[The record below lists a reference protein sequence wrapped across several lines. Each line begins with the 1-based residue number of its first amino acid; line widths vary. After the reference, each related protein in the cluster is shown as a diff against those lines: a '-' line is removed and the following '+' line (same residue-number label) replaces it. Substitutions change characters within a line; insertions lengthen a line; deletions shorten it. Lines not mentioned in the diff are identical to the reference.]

1 MKKRLFITKGQSTL
15 YSGIDAGESKEVGFD
30 VELFNFESEETP
42 LLSLMLRAKHTDV
55 SSPIVDNYAFADVDI
70 STVKTV
76 AKVEGGSGTS
86 FILPLSEMDKP
97 YVSTYSTLRVRG
109 VKGYTDDG
117 SEETP
122 RIDLQLYVVGKDEK
136 GNPIV
141 RCVNGFRRNPADAY
155 CQTPT
160 IPADTTLDILDVAL
174 PEKQDIVP
182 PDSVKPIPVKVY
194 LQKRGINNSMLKRS
208 IDEYEH
214 AVRKLKRA
222 TNRTLWI
229 GRKGKISVKDK
240 YMGMQKVNF
249 TEGIRWAIKR
259 EITNP
264 FQWTCEVFIS
274 WLKMFFVGG
283 GKPIEPIC
291 LCGSNF
297 LENIQCL
304 DFSKYPGIKI
314 MFVTNRLGWKV
325 ARIRTLFGDLEV
337 KYDPTLDE
345 IGYSNSAAILD
356 FGRLVH
362 YVYSK
367 ECSDAAEMNEN
378 DAKNSSVIIY
388 EALALEGNSHIFIDC
403 EEG

>member
-1 MKKRLFITKGQSTL
+1 MKQKAKETKGQSTL
-15 YSGIDAGESKEVGFD
+15 YGGIDAGESKEVGFD
-30 VELFNFESEETP
+30 VELFNFESEATP
-42 LLSLMLRAKHTDV
+42 LLSLMLRAKHIDV
-55 SSPIVDNYAFADVDI
+55 SSRIVENYAFDDVDI

-86 FILPLSEMDKP
+86 FILPLSEMDKL

-117 SEETP
+117 SEETL
-122 RIDLQLYVVGKDEK
+122 RIDLQLYVIGKDEK

-141 RCVNGFRRNPADAY
+141 RCVNGFRQNPTDAY
-155 CQTPT
+155 SQTPT
-160 IPADTTLDILDVAL
+160 IPAGTTLDILAVAL

-182 PDSVKPIPVKVY
+182 PDSVKPIPVEVY

-229 GRKGKISVKDK
+229 GRKGKMSVDKD
-240 YMGMQKVNF
+240 MGMQEVYF
-249 TEGIRWAIKR
+249 TEGIRWTIKR

-264 FQWTCEVFIS
+264 FKWTCEVFIS
-274 WLKMFFVGG
+274 WLKMFFAGG

-297 LENIQCL
+297 LGNIQCL

-314 MFVTNRLGWKV
+314 MFVMNRLGWKV
-325 ARIRTLFGDLEV
+325 AKIRTLFGDLEV
-337 KYDPTLDE
+337 KYDPSLDK

-367 ECSDAAEMNEN
+367 ECSDAAEKNEN

-388 EALALEGNSHIFIDC
+388 EALALEGNSHIFINC
-403 EEG
+403 EEDK

>member
-1 MKKRLFITKGQSTL
+1 MTKGFRRVLSQSTL
-15 YSGIDAGESKEVGFD
+15 YSGIDAGNSKEVGFD
-30 VELFNFESEETP
+30 VELFNFESEATP
-42 LLSLMLRAKHTDV
+42 LLSLMLRTKHIDV
-55 SSPIVDNYAFADVDI
+55 SSRIVENYAFDDVDI

-86 FILPLSEMDKP
+86 FILPLSEMDKL

-117 SEETP
+117 LEETP

-141 RCVNGFRRNPADAY
+141 RCVNGFRRNPTDAY
-155 CQTPT
+155 CQIPT

-182 PDSVKPIPVKVY
+182 PDSVKPIPVEVY

-208 IDEYEH
+208 IDEYEYS
-214 AVRKLKRA
+214 VRKLKRA

-229 GRKGKISVKDK
+229 GRKGKMSVDKD
-240 YMGMQKVNF
+240 MGMQEVYF

-264 FQWTCEVFIS
+264 FKWTCEVFIS
-274 WLKMFFVGG
+274 WLKMFFAGG

-325 ARIRTLFGDLEV
+325 AKIRTLFGDLEV

-378 DAKNSSVIIY
+378 DAKDSSVIIY
-388 EALALEGNSHIFIDC
+388 EALALEG
-403 EEG
+403 

>member
-1 MKKRLFITKGQSTL
+1 MTKNFRRVLSQSTL

-30 VELFNFESEETP
+30 VELFNFESEATP
-42 LLSLMLRAKHTDV
+42 LLGLMLRAKHIDV
-55 SSPIVDNYAFADVDI
+55 SSPTVEHYAFDDVDI

-76 AKVEGGSGTS
+76 AKVEEGSGTS
-86 FILPLSEMDKP
+86 FILPLSEMGKL

-122 RIDLQLYVVGKDEK
+122 HIDLQLYVVGKDEK
-136 GNPIV
+136 DNPIV
-141 RCVNGFRRNPADAY
+141 RCVNGFRQNPTDAY

-160 IPADTTLDILDVAL
+160 IPADTTLDILAVAL

-182 PDSVKPIPVKVY
+182 PDSVKPIPVEVY

-229 GRKGKISVKDK
+229 GRKGKISVDKDT
-240 YMGMQKVNF
+240 GMQEVNF

-264 FQWTCEVFIS
+264 FKWTCEVFVS
-274 WLKMFFVGG
+274 CLNDFFAGK

-297 LENIQCL
+297 LGNIQCL

-325 ARIRTLFGDLEV
+325 AKIRTLFGDLEV
-337 KYDPTLDE
+337 KYDPSLDE

>member
-1 MKKRLFITKGQSTL
+1 MTKGFRRVLSQSTL
-15 YSGIDAGESKEVGFD
+15 YSGIDAGNSKEVGFD
-30 VELFNFESEETP
+30 VELFNFESEATP
-42 LLSLMLRAKHTDV
+42 LLSLMLRTKHIDV
-55 SSPIVDNYAFADVDI
+55 SSRIVENYAFDDVDI

-86 FILPLSEMDKP
+86 FILPLSEMDKL

-117 SEETP
+117 LEETP

-141 RCVNGFRRNPADAY
+141 RCVNGLRRNPTDAY
-155 CQTPT
+155 CQIPT

-182 PDSVKPIPVKVY
+182 PDSVKPIPVEVY

-208 IDEYEH
+208 IDEYEY

-229 GRKGKISVKDK
+229 GRKGKMSVDKD
-240 YMGMQKVNF
+240 MGMQEVYF

-264 FQWTCEVFIS
+264 FKWTCEVFIS
-274 WLKMFFVGG
+274 WLKMFFAGG

-325 ARIRTLFGDLEV
+325 AKIRTLFGDLEV

-378 DAKNSSVIIY
+378 DAKDSSVIIY
-388 EALALEGNSHIFIDC
+388 EALALEG
-403 EEG
+403 

>member
-1 MKKRLFITKGQSTL
+1 MGKESFLKKSQSTL
-15 YSGIDAGESKEVGFD
+15 YGGIDAGNSKEVGFD

-86 FILPLSEMDKP
+86 FILPLSEMDKL

-117 SEETP
+117 LEETP

-141 RCVNGFRRNPADAY
+141 RCVNGFRRNPTDAY
-155 CQTPT
+155 CQIPT

-182 PDSVKPIPVKVY
+182 PDSVKPIPVEVY

-208 IDEYEH
+208 IDEYEY

-229 GRKGKISVKDK
+229 GRKGKMSVDKD
-240 YMGMQKVNF
+240 MGMQEVYF

-264 FQWTCEVFIS
+264 FKWTCEVFIS
-274 WLKMFFVGG
+274 WLKMFFAGG

-325 ARIRTLFGDLEV
+325 AKIRTLFGDLEV

-378 DAKNSSVIIY
+378 DAKDSSVIIY
-388 EALALEGNSHIFIDC
+388 EALALEG
-403 EEG
+403 

>member
-1 MKKRLFITKGQSTL
+1 MTKGFRRVLSQSTL
-15 YSGIDAGESKEVGFD
+15 YSGIDAGNSKEVGFN
-30 VELFNFESEETP
+30 VELFNFESEATP
-42 LLSLMLRAKHTDV
+42 LLSLMLRAKHIDV
-55 SSPIVDNYAFADVDI
+55 SSRIVENYAFDDVDI

-136 GNPIV
+136 DNPIV
-141 RCVNGFRRNPADAY
+141 RCVNGFRRNPAGAY

-160 IPADTTLDILDVAL
+160 IPAGTTLDILDVAL

-182 PDSVKPIPVKVY
+182 PDSVKPIPVEVY

-229 GRKGKISVKDK
+229 GRKGKMSVDKDT
-240 YMGMQKVNF
+240 GMQKVNF

-264 FQWTCEVFIS
+264 FKWTCEVFIS
-274 WLKMFFVGG
+274 WLKMFFAGG

-297 LENIQCL
+297 LGNIQCL

-325 ARIRTLFGDLEV
+325 AKIRTPFGDLEV
-337 KYDPTLDE
+337 KHDPSLDE

-367 ECSDAAEMNEN
+367 ECSDAAETNEN

>member
-1 MKKRLFITKGQSTL
+1 MTKNFRRVLSQSTL
-15 YSGIDAGESKEVGFD
+15 YNGIDAGESKEVGFD
-30 VELFNFESEETP
+30 VELFNFESEATP
-42 LLSLMLRAKHTDV
+42 LLSLMLRAKHIDV
-55 SSPIVDNYAFADVDI
+55 SSPTVEHYAFDDVDI

-76 AKVEGGSGTS
+76 EKVEGGSGTS

-122 RIDLQLYVVGKDEK
+122 RIDLQLYVVGKDER

-141 RCVNGFRRNPADAY
+141 RCVNGFRQNPTDAY

-160 IPADTTLDILDVAL
+160 IPAYTTVDILAVAL
-174 PEKQDIVP
+174 PEKQDTVP
-182 PDSVKPIPVKVY
+182 SDSVKPIPVKVY
-194 LQKRGINNSMLKRS
+194 LQKYGINNSMLKRP

-214 AVRKLKRA
+214 VVRKLKRA

-229 GRKGKISVKDK
+229 GRKGKISVDKDT
-240 YMGMQKVNF
+240 GMQEVNF

-259 EITNP
+259 EIVNP
-264 FQWTCEVFIS
+264 FKWTCEVFIS
-274 WLKMFFVGG
+274 WLKMFFAGG

-297 LENIQCL
+297 LGNIQCL

-314 MFVTNRLGWKV
+314 MFVTNGLGWKV
-325 ARIRTLFGDLEV
+325 AKIRTLFGDLEV
-337 KYDPTLDE
+337 KHDPSLDE

-362 YVYSK
+362 YVYSE

-378 DAKNSSVIIY
+378 DAKDSSVIIY

>member
-1 MKKRLFITKGQSTL
+1 MTKGFRRVLSQSTL
-15 YSGIDAGESKEVGFD
+15 YSGIDAGNSKEVGFD
-30 VELFNFESEETP
+30 VELFNFESEVTP

-160 IPADTTLDILDVAL
+160 IPAGTTLDILDIAL

-229 GRKGKISVKDK
+229 GRKGKMSVDKDT
-240 YMGMQKVNF
+240 GMQKVNF

-264 FQWTCEVFIS
+264 FKWTCEVFIS
-274 WLKMFFVGG
+274 WLKMFFAGG

-325 ARIRTLFGDLEV
+325 AKIRTLFGDLEV
-337 KYDPTLDE
+337 KHDPSLDK

>member
-1 MKKRLFITKGQSTL
+1 MGKESFFKKSQSTL
-15 YSGIDAGESKEVGFD
+15 YSGIDAGNSKEVGFN
-30 VELFNFESEETP
+30 VELFNFESEATP
-42 LLSLMLRAKHTDV
+42 LLSLMLRAKHIDV
-55 SSPIVDNYAFADVDI
+55 SSRIVDNYAFADVDI

-86 FILPLSEMDKP
+86 FILPLSEMDKL

-141 RCVNGFRRNPADAY
+141 RCVNGFRRNPTDAY

-160 IPADTTLDILDVAL
+160 IPADTTLDILAVAL

-182 PDSVKPIPVKVY
+182 PDSIKPIPVKVY
-194 LQKRGINNSMLKRS
+194 LQKYGINNSMLKRP

-222 TNRTLWI
+222 TNRMLWI
-229 GRKGKISVKDK
+229 GRKGKISVDKDT
-240 YMGMQKVNF
+240 GMQEVNF

-264 FQWTCEVFIS
+264 FKWTCEDFIS
-274 WLKMFFVGG
+274 WLKDLFAGG
-283 GKPIEPIC
+283 DKPIEPIC

-297 LENIQCL
+297 LGNIQCL

-314 MFVTNRLGWKV
+314 MFVTNGLGWKV

-337 KYDPTLDE
+337 KYDPSLDK

-356 FGRLVH
+356 ISRLVH
-362 YVYSK
+362 YVYSE
-367 ECSDAAEMNEN
+367 ECSDAAEKNEN

-388 EALALEGNSHIFIDC
+388 EALALEGNSHIFINC

>member
-1 MKKRLFITKGQSTL
+1 
-15 YSGIDAGESKEVGFD
+15 
-30 VELFNFESEETP
+30 
-42 LLSLMLRAKHTDV
+42 
-55 SSPIVDNYAFADVDI
+55 
-70 STVKTV
+70 
-76 AKVEGGSGTS
+76 
-86 FILPLSEMDKP
+86 
-97 YVSTYSTLRVRG
+97 
-109 VKGYTDDG
+109 
-117 SEETP
+117 
-122 RIDLQLYVVGKDEK
+122 
-136 GNPIV
+136 
-141 RCVNGFRRNPADAY
+141 
-155 CQTPT
+155 
-160 IPADTTLDILDVAL
+160 
-174 PEKQDIVP
+174 
-182 PDSVKPIPVKVY
+182 
-194 LQKRGINNSMLKRS
+194 
-208 IDEYEH
+208 
-214 AVRKLKRA
+214 
-222 TNRTLWI
+222 
-229 GRKGKISVKDK
+229 
-240 YMGMQKVNF
+240 MQKVYF

-264 FQWTCEVFIS
+264 FKWTCEVFVS
-274 WLKMFFVGG
+274 WLKMFFAGG

-304 DFSKYPGIKI
+304 DFSKYPGKKI

-325 ARIRTLFGDLEV
+325 AKICTLFGDLEV
-337 KYDPTLDE
+337 KYDPSLDE

>member
-1 MKKRLFITKGQSTL
+1 MTKNFRRVLSQSTL

-30 VELFNFESEETP
+30 VELFNFESEATP
-42 LLSLMLRAKHTDV
+42 LLSLMLRAKHIDV
-55 SSPIVDNYAFADVDI
+55 SSRIVDNYAFADVDI

-141 RCVNGFRRNPADAY
+141 RCVNGFRQNPTDAY

-160 IPADTTLDILDVAL
+160 IPADTTLDILAVAL

-182 PDSVKPIPVKVY
+182 PDSVKPIPVEVY

-229 GRKGKISVKDK
+229 GRKGKMSVDKD
-240 YMGMQKVNF
+240 MGMQEVYF

-264 FQWTCEVFIS
+264 FKWTCEVFVS
-274 WLKMFFVGG
+274 CLNDFFAGKC
-283 GKPIEPIC
+283 KPIEPIC

-297 LENIQCL
+297 LGNIQCL

-325 ARIRTLFGDLEV
+325 AKIRTLFGDLEV

-378 DAKNSSVIIY
+378 NAKNSSVIIY
-388 EALALEGNSHIFIDC
+388 EALALEGNSHIFINC
-403 EEG
+403 EEDK

>member
-1 MKKRLFITKGQSTL
+1 MREKEKETKGQSTL
-15 YSGIDAGESKEVGFD
+15 YSGIDAGNSKEVGFD
-30 VELFNFESEETP
+30 VELFNFESEVTP
-42 LLSLMLRAKHTDV
+42 LLSLMLRAKHIDV
-55 SSPIVDNYAFADVDI
+55 SSRIVENYAFDDVDI

-86 FILPLSEMDKP
+86 FILPLSEMDKL

-141 RCVNGFRRNPADAY
+141 RCVNGFRRNPTDAY

-160 IPADTTLDILDVAL
+160 IPAGTTLDILAVAL

-182 PDSVKPIPVKVY
+182 PDSVKPIPLEVY
-194 LQKRGINNSMLKRS
+194 LQKYGINNSMLKRP

-222 TNRTLWI
+222 TNRMLWI
-229 GRKGKISVKDK
+229 GRKGKMSVDKD
-240 YMGMQKVNF
+240 MGMQEVNF

-264 FQWTCEVFIS
+264 FKWTCEDFIS
-274 WLKMFFVGG
+274 WLKDLFAGG
-283 GKPIEPIC
+283 DKPIEPIC

-297 LENIQCL
+297 LGNIQCL

-314 MFVTNRLGWKV
+314 MFVTNGLGWKV

-337 KYDPTLDE
+337 KYDPSLDK

-356 FGRLVH
+356 ISRLVH

-367 ECSDAAEMNEN
+367 ECSDAAEKNEN

>member
-1 MKKRLFITKGQSTL
+1 M
-15 YSGIDAGESKEVGFD
+15 
-30 VELFNFESEETP
+30 
-42 LLSLMLRAKHTDV
+42 
-55 SSPIVDNYAFADVDI
+55 
-70 STVKTV
+70 
-76 AKVEGGSGTS
+76 
-86 FILPLSEMDKP
+86 
-97 YVSTYSTLRVRG
+97 
-109 VKGYTDDG
+109 
-117 SEETP
+117 
-122 RIDLQLYVVGKDEK
+122 
-136 GNPIV
+136 
-141 RCVNGFRRNPADAY
+141 RCVNGFRQNPTDAY

-160 IPADTTLDILDVAL
+160 IPADTTLDILAVAL

-182 PDSVKPIPVKVY
+182 PDSVKPIPVEVY

-229 GRKGKISVKDK
+229 GRKGKMSVDKD
-240 YMGMQKVNF
+240 MGMQEVYF

-264 FQWTCEVFIS
+264 FKWTCEDFIS
-274 WLKMFFVGG
+274 WLKDFFAGK

-297 LENIQCL
+297 LGNIQCL

-378 DAKNSSVIIY
+378 NAKNSSVIIH
-388 EALALEGNSHIFIDC
+388 EALALGCLKFIK
-403 EEG
+403 GAL

>member
-1 MKKRLFITKGQSTL
+1 
-15 YSGIDAGESKEVGFD
+15 
-30 VELFNFESEETP
+30 
-42 LLSLMLRAKHTDV
+42 MLRAKHIDV
-55 SSPIVDNYAFADVDI
+55 SSRIVDNYAFADVDI

-141 RCVNGFRRNPADAY
+141 RCVNGFRQNPTDAY

-160 IPADTTLDILDVAL
+160 IPAYTTVDILAVAL
-174 PEKQDIVP
+174 PEKQDTVP
-182 PDSVKPIPVKVY
+182 SDSVKPIPVEVY
-194 LQKRGINNSMLKRS
+194 LQKCGINNSILKRP

-214 AVRKLKRA
+214 VVRKLKRA

-240 YMGMQKVNF
+240 DMGMQNVYF

-264 FQWTCEVFIS
+264 FKWTCEVFVS
-274 WLKMFFVGG
+274 CLNDFFAGKC
-283 GKPIEPIC
+283 KPIEPIC

-297 LENIQCL
+297 LGNIQCL

-325 ARIRTLFGDLEV
+325 AKIRTLFGDLEV
-337 KYDPTLDE
+337 KYDPSLDK

-378 DAKNSSVIIY
+378 DAKDSSVISY
-388 EALALEGNSHIFIDC
+388 EALALEGNSHIFINC
-403 EEG
+403 EEDK

>member
-1 MKKRLFITKGQSTL
+1 MTKFFRRVLSQSTL
-15 YSGIDAGESKEVGFD
+15 YGGIDTRNSKEVGFD
-30 VELFNFESEETP
+30 VELFNFESEATP
-42 LLSLMLRAKHTDV
+42 LLSLMLKAKHIDV
-55 SSPIVDNYAFADVDI
+55 SSPIVENYAFDDVDI

-86 FILPLSEMDKP
+86 FILPLSEMDKL

-122 RIDLQLYVVGKDEK
+122 RIDLQLYVIGKDEK

-141 RCVNGFRRNPADAY
+141 RCVNGFRQNPTDAY

-160 IPADTTLDILDVAL
+160 IPAYTTLDILAVAL
-174 PEKQDIVP
+174 PEKQDTVP
-182 PDSVKPIPVKVY
+182 SDSVKPIPVEVY
-194 LQKRGINNSMLKRS
+194 LQKCGINNSILKRP

-214 AVRKLKRA
+214 VVRKLKRA

-240 YMGMQKVNF
+240 NMGMQNVYF

-259 EITNP
+259 EIVNP
-264 FQWTCEVFIS
+264 FKWTCEDFIS
-274 WLKMFFVGG
+274 WLKDFFAGK

-297 LENIQCL
+297 LGNIQCL

-325 ARIRTLFGDLEV
+325 AKIRTLFGDLEV
-337 KYDPTLDE
+337 KYDPSLDK

-356 FGRLVH
+356 ISRLVH
-362 YVYSK
+362 YVYSE
-367 ECSDAAEMNEN
+367 ECSDAAEKNEN
-378 DAKNSSVIIY
+378 DVKDSSVISY
-388 EALALEGNSHIFIDC
+388 EALALEGNSHIFINC

>member
-1 MKKRLFITKGQSTL
+1 
-15 YSGIDAGESKEVGFD
+15 
-30 VELFNFESEETP
+30 
-42 LLSLMLRAKHTDV
+42 MLRAKHIDV
-55 SSPIVDNYAFADVDI
+55 SSPIVENYAFDDVDI

-141 RCVNGFRRNPADAY
+141 RCVNGFRRNPTDAY

-264 FQWTCEVFIS
+264 FKWTCEVFIS
-274 WLKMFFVGG
+274 WLKMFFAGG

-325 ARIRTLFGDLEV
+325 AKIRTLFGDLEV
-337 KYDPTLDE
+337 KHDPSLDK